1 VGNLILDRL
10 VGRFNLYFKL
20 PIIQKMALI
29 TAMFNPEPL
38 TDAGHPKQVDVQ
50 NDVGQKEPKPVTADD
65 MRMGNPKAAVTVI
78 EYASLACPHCGAWDR
93 EVWPA
98 FKAKY
103 VDTGK
108 VNYVFREFITSPPEL
123 AAMGVLVARCAGP
136 GQYFS
141 VIDQVFKAQE
151 QIYTTQDMGPSFK
164 AIAAKVGLSDAQL
177 NACIG
182 DEAALKALNERVNR
196 WVNVEHI
203 RATPT
208 FVVNGTVLEGEQ
220 SLAALDAAIAAT
232 QAKK

>member
-1 VGNLILDRL
+1 MSAFVRHLAAL
-10 VGRFNLYFKL
+10 VLMMGL
-20 PIIQKMALI
+20 AL
-29 TAMFNPEPL
+29 AS
-38 TDAGHPKQVDVQ
+38 AAAAQ
-50 NDVGQKEPKPVTADD
+50 PKPVTSDD

-123 AAMGVLVARCAGP
+123 AAMGVLVARCAGSD
-136 GQYFS
+136 QYFS

-151 QIYTTQDMGPSFK
+151 QIYTTHDMGPSFK
-164 AIAAKVGLSDAQL
+164 AIAAKMGLSDAQL
-177 NACIG
+177 NACIS
-182 DEAALKALNERVNR
+182 DKAALNALNERVDR

-220 SLAALDAAIAAT
+220 SLPALDAAIAAA

>member
-1 VGNLILDRL
+1 MSAVVRRL
-10 VGRFNLYFKL
+10 AAVVLMIG
-20 PIIQKMALI
+20 
-29 TAMFNPEPL
+29 L
-38 TDAGHPKQVDVQ
+38 TLTLASAAAAQ
-50 NDVGQKEPKPVTADD
+50 PKPVTADD

-136 GQYFS
+136 DQYFS

>member
-1 VGNLILDRL
+1 MSAFVRHLAAL
-10 VGRFNLYFKL
+10 VLMMGL
-20 PIIQKMALI
+20 AL
-29 TAMFNPEPL
+29 AS
-38 TDAGHPKQVDVQ
+38 AAAAQ
-50 NDVGQKEPKPVTADD
+50 PKPVTSDD

-136 GQYFS
+136 DQYFS

-151 QIYTTQDMGPSFK
+151 QIYTTHDMGPSFK
-164 AIAAKVGLSDAQL
+164 AIAAKMGLSDAQL
-177 NACIG
+177 NACIS
-182 DEAALKALNERVNR
+182 DKAALNALNERVDR

-220 SLAALDAAIAAT
+220 SLPALDAAIAAA